1 MESDG
6 KCMHL
11 GSKETSERGGSRSK
25 KMLSGRMEYKQG
37 SRGGRG
43 FSERQLSLSERE
55 ERRRLGGAQCGAK
68 GVNGEQRA
76 AMGT

>member
-25 KMLSGRMEYKQG
+25 KMLSGEW
-37 SRGGRG
+37 SIN
-43 FSERQLSLSERE
+43 RE
-55 ERRRLGGAQCGAK
+55 VGEAK
-68 GVNGEQRA
+68 DLVKGNYL
-76 AMGT
+76 